1 MLKRIQ
7 PALVLKTVHVAG
19 LLKTVHVAWL
29 KEPAVDPS
37 SSRKVEVPLLA
48 TDKRLKACSMLTYIA
63 VVLYH
68 ESSTVVT
75 KRMST
80 PAINPRGKRENQN

>member
-1 MLKRIQ
+1 MLKSIQ
-7 PALVLKTVHVAG
+7 PALVLKT
-19 LLKTVHVAWL
+19 LHVAWL
-29 KEPAVDPS
+29 KEPALDPS
-37 SSRKVEVPLLA
+37 SRQKVEVPLLA

-80 PAINPRGKRENQN
+80 PVINPRGKREKQN